1 MKRTLFAV
9 LLCCLILPG
18 LIMAQGMTT
27 SAFNGLITDSDGNP
41 IVGATVTALHRPTGT
56 VYTAVS
62 RQDGLFNIPAVKVGG
77 PYTVTVTME
86 PFKTQETSGLTLKLG
101 EDRSLNFSL
110 SLESIEESITV
121 VASNPIIS
129 ESRTGA
135 AQNVSTAVIENMPSI
150 GRSFDDFARLAPQV
164 DARGGGA
171 FSAAG
176 KSNRYNNIQIDGA
189 VNNDLFGLSGSG
201 TPGLASPISLDAV
214 QEFQLVIAPYDV
226 RQGGFTGSS
235 LNAIT
240 RSGTNMFS
248 GSAYYF
254 GRNQDFVGKGPD
266 QTAYGTF
273 SEKQYGFRV
282 GGPVIK
288 DKLFFFLNGEMGDN
302 KTPPS
307 YIIDDSGA
315 SNDFGGSS
323 ITKADA
329 DRFIS
334 ILKNKYGYDPGGYG
348 QGHKDVI
355 ADNSKI
361 FVRLDYNIS
370 DKHRLTLRHNYVSGS
385 SDRTPSAARSTVFPF
400 GDVYYQMDNTTNS
413 TVAQL
418 NSTLGNNLFNELIV
432 NYTTI
437 RDKRSTGATTF
448 PQVNISID
456 GSNNFT
462 AGTEQYS
469 GANALN
475 QDIIELTDNLT
486 WYKGKHTFTV
496 GTHNEFFKFANLFIP
511 NYYGY
516 WEFSSLDN
524 FENGIASR
532 YRHDFLTTN
541 PKEKWFGKF
550 DVMQLGA
557 YAGDN
562 WAVMPNL
569 TLTLGL
575 RLDVPIIND
584 TPTANP
590 LVEQIYG
597 VKTDQAASGNLLFSP
612 RVGFNWD
619 VNNDKK
625 TQVRGGIGIFS
636 GRTPYV
642 WISNQFNN
650 SGMEF
655 TRYSLYNPTFSFVND
670 PNNQPESGTG
680 LVPGISEVD
689 IIDKNFT
696 YPQVL
701 RTNIAVDQELP
712 LGIIGT
718 LEFIYSKNVNEIL
731 YQNLNLRQTDAFGIG
746 NRIMYRRDYDVFTTG
761 TKSFN
766 DIIYLTNST
775 QGYQYSLSLQLQKSF
790 NKNSWANFTYS
801 YGQAKDVNSG
811 TSSQAASNWG
821 YNCIRYDV
829 NNPEL
834 TWSNYDVRHRI
845 GAAVSYTFNFLK
857 NAPTSIGLFYGG
869 RSGRP
874 YSSTYN
880 STAGSDSNGDG
891 NYGNDLIYVPNSLN
905 EVIMVDSK
913 GVTLADQPTAWNN
926 LNVYIDGD
934 PALVAARG
942 TIIER
947 NASREP
953 WNHGLDARLA
963 QDIPVPGL
971 KDHRLQI
978 TLDIVNLLNLFN
990 KDWGKLQYV
999 SNQNDTPITFKGID
1013 AATGKQKIYFSP
1025 RTRFA
1030 LSELASRWQ
1039 AQLGLRY
1046 SFN

>member
-1 MKRTLFAV
+1 MKRMLFTLV
-9 LLCCLILPG
+9 LCCFILPG

-27 SAFNGLITDSDGNP
+27 AAFNGLVTDSDGNP
-41 IVGATVTALHRPTGT
+41 IVGATVTALHTPTGT

-62 RQDGLFNIPAVKVGG
+62 RLDGLYNIPAVKAGG
-77 PYTVTVTME
+77 PYTVTVSMD
-86 PFKTQETSGLTLKLG
+86 PFKTQELKGITLKLG
-101 EDRSLNFSL
+101 EDRNLKFKL
-110 SLESIEESITV
+110 ALETIFEEITV
-121 VASNPIIS
+121 IASNPVIS

-135 AQNVSTAVIENMPSI
+135 AQNVSTSIIESMPSI
-150 GRSFDDFARLAPQV
+150 GRSFDDYARLAPQI
-164 DARGGGA
+164 DSRGGGA
-171 FSAAG
+171 YSAAG
-176 KSNRYNNIQIDGA
+176 KSNKYNNIQIDGA

-240 RSGTNMFS
+240 RSGTNMFA

-266 QTAYGTF
+266 QTKYGTF
-273 SEKQYGFRV
+273 SEKQYGFRI

-288 DKLFFFLNGEMGDN
+288 DKLFFFLNGEMGDRS
-302 KTPPS
+302 TPPNF
-307 YIIDDSGA
+307 IIDDSGA
-315 SNDFGGSS
+315 SNDFGGTN

-334 ILKNKYGYDPGGYG
+334 ILKNKYSYDPGGYG
-348 QGHKDVI
+348 AGYKDVVS
-355 ADNSKI
+355 DNSKI

-370 DKHRLTLRHNYVSGS
+370 DKHRLTLRHNYVSGTQDNNPSKAS
-385 SDRTPSAARSTVFPF
+385 SYVFPF
-400 GDVYYQMDNTTNS
+400 ADVYYQLTNKTNS

-418 NSTLGNNLFNELIV
+418 NSTLGNNLFNELTL

-437 RDKRSTGATTF
+437 RDLRATGDILF
-448 PQVNISID
+448 PQVNVLVA
-456 GSNNFT
+456 GGYRLT

-469 GANALN
+469 GANGLN

-486 WYKGKHTFTV
+486 WYKGKHTFTI
-496 GTHNEFFKFANLFIP
+496 GTHNEFFNFGNLYIR

-516 WEFSSLDN
+516 WEFNSLTD
-524 FENGIASR
+524 FENGKAAR
-532 YRHDFLTTN
+532 YYHDFITAN
-541 PKEKWFGKF
+541 PKEKWWAEFG
-550 DVMQLGA
+550 VMQLGG
-557 YAGDN
+557 YVGDN
-562 WAVMPNL
+562 WAVLPNL

-584 TPTANP
+584 LPTANP

-597 VKTDQAASGNLLFSP
+597 IKTDQAASGNLLFSP

-619 VNNDKK
+619 VNQDKK

-642 WISNQFNN
+642 WISNQFSNT
-650 SGMEF
+650 GIDF
-655 TRYSLYNPTFSFVND
+655 TRFDLRNPTFAFVAD
-670 PNNQPESGTG
+670 PLNQPESGPG
-680 LVPGISEVD
+680 LKSGISEVD
-689 IIDKNFT
+689 IINKDFT

-701 RTNIAVDQELP
+701 RTNLAVDHELP
-712 LGIIGT
+712 MGIIGT
-718 LEFIYSKNVNEIL
+718 LEFIYSKNINEIL
-731 YQNLNLRQTDAFGIG
+731 YQNLNLRQTGVIG
-746 NRIMYRRDYDVFTTG
+746 LGGRIMYARDVS
-761 TKSFN
+761 KSFN
-766 DIIYLTNST
+766 DVIYLTNST
-775 QGYQYSLSLQLQKSF
+775 KGYQFNLSVQLQKNF
-790 NKNSWANFTYS
+790 NKNSWANFTYT
-801 YGQAKDVNSG
+801 YGQSKDVNSG
-811 TSSQAASNWG
+811 TSSQAASNFG
-821 YNCIRYDV
+821 YNPIRYDA
-829 NNPEL
+829 NDPEL

-880 STAGSDSNGDG
+880 YYDANGDASS
-891 NYGNDLIYVPNSLN
+891 GNDLLYVPNGLN
-905 EVIMVDSK
+905 EIILYDSK
-913 GVTLADQPTAWNN
+913 GVIYADQAAAWAVLDAFISRDAG
-926 LNVYIDGD
+926 LNS
-934 PALVAARG
+934 ARG
-942 TIIER
+942 KIVPR

-953 WNHGLDARLA
+953 WFHSLDARIA

-971 KDHRLQI
+971 KDHRLQL

-990 KDWGKLQYV
+990 KDWGKLVYV
-999 SNQNDTPITFKGID
+999 SNQNDVPWTIL
-1013 AATGKQKIYFSP
+1013 GKDSVSGKDKIQFTD
-1025 RTRFA
+1025 RANIFV
-1030 LSELASRWQ
+1030 LSQLASRWQ